1 MPIPNKHNTIRD
13 KMNAIMEIVSVPT
26 SRNKTKLDIARLFL
40 SKKKKID
47 LTNSLR
53 SSVHFQRKLPL
64 ILKEIIL
71 VTVSL
76 SLLTLHWKV
85 V

>member
-1 MPIPNKHNTIRD
+1 MPIPSKHNTIRD
-13 KMNAIMEIVSVPT
+13 KMNAIMEIVCVPI
-26 SRNKTKLDIARLFL
+26 SRNKTKLDIARLLL

-64 ILKEIIL
+64 IRKEIIL

-76 SLLTLHWKV
+76 SLLTLH
-85 V
+85 